1 MNLTSWLN
9 KYRVISLWRD
19 VQLRDLEKWQNNLL
33 LFCQCSFFELKTSN
47 DIMDYEEERQ
57 KHTDKK
63 VLRFISSNIIP
74 QWKKKKNPTYIFCT
88 VLVISGDYA
97 DFS

>member
-1 MNLTSWLN
+1 M
-9 KYRVISLWRD
+9 ISLWRD

-63 VLRFISSNIIP
+63 SPEIYFKQHNPSVE
-74 QWKKKKNPTYIFCT
+74 KKNKTPHIFS
-88 VLVISGDYA
+88 VL
-97 DFS
+97 FW